1 MKNLDKNILNKRL
14 TNLGGRSR
22 SSSREKENNGID
34 YMDDPAIDPVQ
45 REINKFYEN
54 PQHTVETFAMEKYGI
69 SPHQIRSDKKIRD
82 QIKMEI
88 FLENYAN

>member
-54 PQHTVETFAMEKYGI
+54 P
-69 SPHQIRSDKKIRD
+69 
-82 QIKMEI
+82 
-88 FLENYAN
+88 